1 MSSNRTSSSSAE
13 HADNEKAPYL
23 KVVTYD
29 KTIVDDEE
37 YDFDDPKNY
46 STNYVDEYNPRGL
59 RVPTKTE
66 EQTLR
71 RVIGKI
77 NYAIFLICVVEFSE
91 RASYYSVTGILT
103 NFIQRPLPKDSPH
116 GWGAPVSDNGSE
128 SAGALDRGLQAANAL
143 SNLVTFLVCVV
154 PLFGGYLADTTWGRW
169 KTIQW
174 GVVFGGISHVLF
186 IIAAAPSVI
195 ANGKAGLA
203 LCILAIFTLAIGSG
217 FISPNLLPLLLDQY
231 PESGNRVKVLKSGEK
246 VLVDREKTLDSV
258 TMIFYWAINIGAFF
272 QLATSYCERRVG
284 FWLAFFVPLVLYL
297 FMPIAFWLVKPK
309 LVFEKPSGS
318 IIGMV
323 LKILVVSFSG
333 NFVKRIFDGSFWEYA
348 KPSVMRA
355 RGREYF
361 NTKKQTP
368 INWTDQHVLD
378 VKQTLD
384 ACKLF
389 IYFIFYNLADSGLGS
404 VETSLAGAMNLNG
417 VPNDLFSNFNPLAI
431 IVVIPVLDYIVY
443 PLLRRFRINFR
454 PIQRVFLG
462 FVIAAMSQVAGA
474 VLQHRV
480 YQTSPC
486 GNHSTNCPRPSPISA
501 WSASSVYILTGAS
514 ECFAMTTIYT
524 LTYNRAAPAMKGLTY
539 ALNSFT
545 GAISSAISLA
555 VTPVLKDPYLV
566 IVFSIIGG
574 VAFLAGLIVLVHFF
588 NLHKTMEEE
597 EKERIALGGSAISE
611 KTSAREGLEPIC
623 SPPIRYPLAAVT
635 SLKSDGVG
643 E

>member
-1 MSSNRTSSSSAE
+1 MTSERESVSSVEQIHDEKATHLNVVT
-13 HADNEKAPYL
+13 NEKS
-23 KVVTYD
+23 V
-29 KTIVDDEE
+29 VDDEE
-37 YDFDDPKNY
+37 YDYDDPKNY
-46 STNYVDEYNPRGL
+46 STSYVDEYNPRGL
-59 RVPTKTE
+59 RVPTKHE

-71 RVIGKI
+71 KVIGKI
-77 NYAIFLICVVEFSE
+77 NYAILLIFVVEFAE

-116 GWGAPVSDNGSE
+116 GWGAPVSDDGSE
-128 SAGALDRGLQAANAL
+128 SAGALDRGLQAASAL
-143 SNLVTFLVCVV
+143 TNLVTFLAYVV
-154 PLFGGYLADTTWGRW
+154 PLFGGYMADTTWGRW

-174 GVVFGGISHVLF
+174 GVVFGGVAHVLF

-203 LCILAIFTLAIGSG
+203 LCVLAIFTLAFGSG
-217 FISPNLLPLLLDQY
+217 FIKPNLLPLMLDQY
-231 PESGNRVKVLKSGEK
+231 PESGDRVKVLKSGEK
-246 VLVDREKTLDSV
+246 VLVDREKTLESI
-258 TMIFYWAINIGAFF
+258 TLIFYWSINIGAFF

-318 IIGMV
+318 ILGVV

-333 NFVKRIFDGSFWEYA
+333 NFVKRIFDGTFWDYA
-348 KPSVMRA
+348 KPSAMRE

-361 NTKKQTP
+361 NAKKQTP
-368 INWTDQHVLD
+368 INWTNQHVLD

-389 IYFIFYNLADSGLGS
+389 IYFIFYNLADGGLGS
-404 VETSLAGAMNLNG
+404 VQTSLAGAMNLNG

-431 IVVIPVLDYIVY
+431 IVVIPALDYIIY
-443 PLLRRFRINFR
+443 PLLRRYRINFR

-486 GNHSTNCPRPSPISA
+486 GDHATNCSEPSPISA
-501 WSASSVYILTGAS
+501 WQASSIYILSGAS
-514 ECFAMTTIYT
+514 ECFAMATIYALAYT
-524 LTYNRAAPAMKGLTY
+524 RAAPSMKGVTT
-539 ALNSFT
+539 ALFLFT
-545 GAISSAISLA
+545 SAVSAAINLA
-555 VTPVLKDPYLV
+555 VTPALNDPNLV
-566 IVFSIIGG
+566 IVFAVIAG
-574 VAFLAGLIVLVHFF
+574 VAFLAGLILFIHFF

-597 EKERIALGGSAISE
+597 DKERIALGGSVVPE
-611 KTSAREGLEPIC
+611 KINPGEALEPVA
-623 SPPIRYPLAAVT
+623 SVHARYPLEAVA
-635 SLKSDGVG
+635 SLRSV
-643 E
+643 

>member
-1 MSSNRTSSSSAE
+1 MSTDRTSTSSADQVD
-13 HADNEKAPYL
+13 HEKAPGL
-23 KVVTYD
+23 QIVTNE
-29 KTIVDDEE
+29 KSIVDDDE
-37 YDFDDPKNY
+37 YDYEDPKNY

-59 RVPTKTE
+59 RVPTKAE

-116 GWGAPVSDNGSE
+116 GWGAPLNDDGSE
-128 SAGALDRGLQAANAL
+128 SAGALNRGLQAASAL
-143 SNLVTFLVCVV
+143 TNLVTFLAYVV

-186 IIAAAPSVI
+186 IISAAPSVI

-203 LCILAIFTLAIGSG
+203 LCILAIFTLAFGSG
-217 FISPNLLPLLLDQY
+217 FIKPNLLPLMLDQY

-246 VLVDREKTLDSV
+246 VIVDREKTLDSV
-258 TMIFYWAINIGAFF
+258 TLIFYWAINIGAFF

-318 IIGMV
+318 IIGFV
-323 LKILVVSFSG
+323 VKILVVTFSG
-333 NFVKRIFDGSFWEYA
+333 NFVKRIFDGTFWEYA

-368 INWTDQHVLD
+368 ITWTDQHVLD

-389 IYFIFYNLADSGLGS
+389 VYYIFYNLADSGLGS

-431 IVVIPVLDYIVY
+431 IVVIPILDYILY
-443 PLLRRFRINFR
+443 PLLRRYRINFR
-454 PIQRVFLG
+454 PIHRVFLG

-486 GNHSTNCPRPSPISA
+486 GNHSTNCPEPSPISA
-501 WSASSVYILTGAS
+501 WQASSVYILAGAS
-514 ECFAMTTIYT
+514 ECFAMTTIYALAYT
-524 LTYNRAAPAMKGLTY
+524 RAAPAMKGLTS
-539 ALNSFT
+539 ALFLLSS
-545 GAISSAISLA
+545 AISAAISLA
-555 VTPVLKDPYLV
+555 VTPALKDPYLV
-566 IVFSIIGG
+566 IVFAVIGG
-574 VAFLAGLIVLVHFF
+574 VTFLAGVIVLIQFF
-588 NLHKTMEEE
+588 NLHKTMEKD
-597 EKERIALGGSAISE
+597 EKERIALGGSVVPEMITPGEA
-611 KTSAREGLEPIC
+611 LEPV
-623 SPPIRYPLAAVT
+623 SSVHSRYPLDAVR
-635 SLKSDGVG
+635 SLQSR
-643 E
+643 

>member
-1 MSSNRTSSSSAE
+1 MA
-13 HADNEKAPYL
+13 
-23 KVVTYD
+23 VTYD
-29 KTIVDDEE
+29 KTVVDDEE

-77 NYAIFLICVVEFSE
+77 NYAIFLICVVEFAE

-128 SAGALDRGLQAANAL
+128 SAGALDRGLQAASAL
-143 SNLVTFLVCVV
+143 TNLVTFLAYVV
-154 PLFGGYLADTTWGRW
+154 PLFGGYLADTAWGRW

-203 LCILAIFTLAIGSG
+203 LCILAIFTLAFGSG
-217 FISPNLLPLLLDQY
+217 FIKPNLLPLMLDQY

-246 VLVDREKTLDSV
+246 VLVDREKTLESV
-258 TMIFYWAINIGAFF
+258 TLIFYWAINIGAFF

-333 NFVKRIFDGSFWEYA
+333 NFVKRTFDGSFWEYA

-355 RGREYF
+355 RGREDF
-361 NTKKQTP
+361 RKGSP

-431 IVVIPVLDYIVY
+431 IVVIPVLDYVVY
-443 PLLRRFRINFR
+443 PLLRQYRINFR
-454 PIQRVFLG
+454 PIYRIFFG

-486 GNHSTNCPRPSPISA
+486 GSYSTNCPEPSPISA
-501 WSASSVYILTGAS
+501 WQASSVYILSGAS
-514 ECFAMTTIYT
+514 ECFAMATIYALAYT
-524 LTYNRAAPAMKGLTY
+524 RAAPSMKGLTT
-539 ALNSFT
+539 ALFLFT
-545 GAISSAISLA
+545 SAISAAISLA
-555 VTPVLKDPYLV
+555 VTPALTDPHLV
-566 IVFSIIGG
+566 IVFSVIGG
-574 VAFLAGLIVLVHFF
+574 VAFLAGVVMFIQFF
-588 NLHKTMEEE
+588 NLHKTMEKE
-597 EKERIALGGSAISE
+597 EKERIALGGSLVPE
-611 KTSAREGLEPIC
+611 KINLGEALEPV
-623 SPPIRYPLAAVT
+623 SSVHARYPLDAVT
-635 SLKSDGVG
+635 SLRSNV
-643 E
+643 

>member
-1 MSSNRTSSSSAE
+1 MSSVRTSSSSVE
-13 HADNEKAPYL
+13 HADNEKAQHL

-29 KTIVDDEE
+29 KSIVDDDE
-37 YDFDDPKNY
+37 YDLDDPKNY

-71 RVIGKI
+71 RVVGKI

-91 RASYYSVTGILT
+91 RASYYSVTGILS
-103 NFIQRPLPKDSPH
+103 NFIQRPLPEDSPH
-116 GWGAPVSDNGSE
+116 GWGAPAHDDGSE
-128 SAGALDRGLQAANAL
+128 SAGALNRGLQAASAL
-143 SNLVTFLVCVV
+143 TNLVTFLAYVV

-186 IIAAAPSVI
+186 IVSAAPSVI

-203 LCILAIFTLAIGSG
+203 LCILAIFTLAFGSG
-217 FISPNLLPLLLDQY
+217 FIKPNLLPLMLDQY

-246 VLVDREKTLDSV
+246 VLVDREKTLESV
-258 TMIFYWAINIGAFF
+258 TLIFYWAINIGAFF

-318 IIGMV
+318 IIGLV
-323 LKILVVSFSG
+323 IKILVVSFSG
-333 NFVKRIFDGSFWEYA
+333 NFIKRVFDGTFWEYA

-368 INWTDQHVLD
+368 ITWTDQHVLD

-389 IYFIFYNLADSGLGS
+389 VYFIFYNLADSGLGS

-443 PLLRRFRINFR
+443 PLLRRLRINFR

-486 GNHSTNCPRPSPISA
+486 GNHSTYCPEPSPISA
-501 WSASSVYILTGAS
+501 WQASSIYILAGAS
-514 ECFAMTTIYT
+514 ECFAMATIYALAYT
-524 LTYNRAAPAMKGLTY
+524 RAAPSMKGLTT
-539 ALNSFT
+539 ALFLFT
-545 GAISSAISLA
+545 SAISAAISLA
-555 VTPVLKDPYLV
+555 VTPALNDPHLV
-566 IVFSIIGG
+566 IVFSVIGG
-574 VAFLAGLIVLVHFF
+574 VTFLAGVVMFIQFF

-597 EKERIALGGSAISE
+597 EKERIALGGSIVPE
-611 KTSAREGLEPIC
+611 KIHPGEALEPV
-623 SPPIRYPLAAVT
+623 SSVHARYPLDAVT
-635 SLKSDGVG
+635 SLRSI
-643 E
+643 